1 MAVHCTLLGRGDQR
15 VVGNLSAVVV
25 GGGHQEQ
32 AAVLKD
38 PMWAD
43 GTVLGP

>member
-15 VVGNLSAVVV
+15 VVGNLSAVAV

-38 PMWAD
+38 PTWAD